1 MRRHTDKKI
10 ELKILEHP
18 SEMWYK
24 DVGGKRS
31 HLTCVMELVGK
42 IPKGLEYDLKA
53 DLYYESSKRLAEEW
67 QWILHFLVV
76 DNRKV
81 PLPVLSAKNP
91 RAEVQF
97 RIEKV
102 STSFMNQRFKVHF
115 VATPRSQS
123 DRKLEVF
130 TTPIESKAKPKRTS
144 KKRTLKKATTSGK
157 HTKRRRMDDGDYD
170 RLDNATRNLIDT
182 QEKLERTE
190 NMLQTVVCQ
199 LENCIR
205 RLDRLENKKGG
216 GLDDD
221 AGTSDSEDVW
231 NFSNPSTGD
240 VTMPISTRL
249 RSASGRGVIHSNTA
263 ARDLSLKRMTSSNRY
278 TSNDWF
284 DMLEN
289 DSEMRAQ
296 RLIPGM

>member
-1 MRRHTDKKI
+1 M
-10 ELKILEHP
+10 
-18 SEMWYK
+18 
-24 DVGGKRS
+24 
-31 HLTCVMELVGK
+31 TCVMELVGK

-76 DNRKV
+76 DNKKV
-81 PLPVLSAKNP
+81 SLPVLSAKNP

-123 DRKLEVF
+123 DRALEVF

-144 KKRTLKKATTSGK
+144 KKRTLKKASTTAK

-170 RLDNATRNLIDT
+170 RLDNVTRNLINT
-182 QEKLERTE
+182 QEKLEKTE
-190 NMLQTVVCQ
+190 NMLQTVVFQ

-205 RLDRLENKKGG
+205 RLDRLEKKKGG
-216 GLDDD
+216 RLHDD

-231 NFSNPSTGD
+231 CFSNPSTSD
-240 VTMPISTRL
+240 AMPISTRL
-249 RSASGRGVIHSNTA
+249 RSASERVIRNNTA

-278 TSNDWF
+278 TSKDWF
-284 DMLEN
+284 DMFEN

-296 RLIPGM
+296 RLIPGI